1 MDTSASS
8 GDLGR
13 SRPAPR
19 EGHKVTTL
27 VDRRAALIVVDL
39 ERGVIPY
46 VDASTASSVV
56 ANAARLA
63 AAFRDTGRLVVLT
76 VQHPG
81 GPPGRRDAPRA
92 ATTTSS
98 DFTDF
103 TDFTDLV
110 PELDR
115 RPTDLLVNKS
125 QWGAITGTGLHDRLQ
140 AAAVTQV
147 VLCGIATSMGVETT
161 ARTAWELGYNV
172 LIVGDA
178 TADPSRERDEHSR
191 RHVFPLISQIRD
203 VNEVIA
209 HCGDTSHV
217 V

>member
-1 MDTSASS
+1 M
-8 GDLGR
+8 
-13 SRPAPR
+13 
-19 EGHKVTTL
+19 TTL

-46 VDASTASSVV
+46 VGAATGSSVI
-56 ANAARLA
+56 AHAARLV
-63 AAFRDTGRLVVLT
+63 AAFRDSGRLVVLT

-81 GPPGRRDAPRA
+81 GPPGRRDVPPA
-92 ATTTSS
+92 AVTTPP
-98 DFTDF
+98 
-103 TDFTDLV
+103 DFTDLV
-110 PELDR
+110 PELHR
-115 RPTDLLVNKS
+115 RPTDLMVNKS

-191 RHVFPLISQIRD
+191 RYIFPLISQMRD
-203 VNEVIA
+203 TNEIIA
-209 HCGDTSHV
+209 HCSETSTV
-217 V
+217 WPDEQPAPARTMIRQDDA

>member
-1 MDTSASS
+1 M
-8 GDLGR
+8 
-13 SRPAPR
+13 
-19 EGHKVTTL
+19 TTL

-46 VDASTASSVV
+46 VDASTASSIV

-63 AAFRDTGRLVVLT
+63 AAFRDSGRLVVLT

-81 GPPGRRDAPRA
+81 GPPGRRDVPQA
-92 ATTTSS
+92 ATTTPS
-98 DFTDF
+98 
-103 TDFTDLV
+103 DFTDLV
-110 PELDR
+110 PELHR
-115 RPTDLLVNKS
+115 RSTDLLVNKS
-125 QWGAITGTGLHDRLQ
+125 QWGAITGTGLHGRLQ

-191 RHVFPLISQIRD
+191 RYIFPLISQMRD

-209 HCGDTSHV
+209 HCRETSPCGLTNSA
-217 V
+217 